1 MKKKDNDINMYS
13 ASRWRE
19 SRTEAR
25 QRLFSY
31 FVFFSFHLR
40 VRENA
45 KQRESK
51 SKETIDFGALKLKE
65 AQDITEYINSNTVT
79 MTAFL
84 PQ

>member
-1 MKKKDNDINMYS
+1 M
-13 ASRWRE
+13 
-19 SRTEAR
+19 AR
-25 QRLFSY
+25 VEDGSTTTA
-31 FVFFSFHLR
+31 FFLLCFFFFHLR